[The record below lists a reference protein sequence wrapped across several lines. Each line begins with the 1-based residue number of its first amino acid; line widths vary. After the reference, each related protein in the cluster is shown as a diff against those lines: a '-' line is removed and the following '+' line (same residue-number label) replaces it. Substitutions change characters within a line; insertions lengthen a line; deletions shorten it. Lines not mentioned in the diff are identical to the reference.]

1 MGFTGR
7 MGTNQHLMRSIVE
20 IINQGGVKVNE
31 AEVIM
36 PDPVLVGRNTAKLE
50 HLKSISGVEKITTDL
65 DSVLSDPYYQVYFDS
80 QNLPEEGHLPLK
92 RPLRQE
98 NIFTAKNP
106 LGYLPKRYWSY
117 TNYVNRK
124 T

>member
-1 MGFTGR
+1 MNGVTGR

-80 QNLPEEGHLPLK
+80 Q
-92 RPLRQE
+92 
-98 NIFTAKNP
+98 T
-106 LGYLPKRYWSY
+106 YLL
-117 TNYVNRK
+117 RK
-124 T
+124 TRWDIYRRGIGAIPTM